1 MKLVK
6 ADKNNIKYIKYLY
19 KEAFPWSERK
29 PFFMLATDKIHM
41 YAVDSDN
48 GLAGMVVA
56 SVREDVVFVDYL
68 AVDPAKR
75 GSGIGSVI
83 LTLIKEK
90 YKGYRIFLEIEDPDM
105 PCDNRE
111 QRVKRQKF
119 YSKNGF
125 EFKGLKVRIKGLD
138 ALILCCSG
146 GEVTFEEYKNAYI
159 YAYGKL
165 FTKFLNPRVY

>member
-6 ADKNNIKYIKYLY
+6 ADKNNMEYIKNLY

-29 PFFMLATDKIHM
+29 PFFTLTTDKIHM
-41 YAVDSDN
+41 YAVDSDD

-56 SVREDVVFVDYL
+56 SVREDVAFVDYL

-75 GSGIGSVI
+75 GNGIGSAI
-83 LTLIKEK
+83 LALIKER

-105 PCDNRE
+105 PCDNRD
-111 QRVKRQKF
+111 QRERRQRF
-119 YSKNGF
+119 YFKNGF
-125 EFKGLKVRIKGLD
+125 EFKGLKVHTKGLD
-138 ALILCCSG
+138 ALILCIG

-165 FTKFLNPRVY
+165 FTKFLNPKVY